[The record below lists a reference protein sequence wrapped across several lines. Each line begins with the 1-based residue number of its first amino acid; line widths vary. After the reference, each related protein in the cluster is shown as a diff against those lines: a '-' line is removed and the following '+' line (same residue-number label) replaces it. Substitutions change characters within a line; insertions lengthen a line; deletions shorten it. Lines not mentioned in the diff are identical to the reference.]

1 MKVNFFLKTVERL
14 SSSIA
19 LVYRLHSSSR
29 LPPLPN
35 SATDRAVMVEEIVDY
50 VKFLRLQVKVLS
62 MSRLGGAG
70 AVAPYVTDT
79 PLSSIED
86 IIHQAMENQETLLTT
101 RKSSFEVELEAKRKL
116 VEELDIK
123 QREKLSHLMF

>member
-1 MKVNFFLKTVERL
+1 MQ
-14 SSSIA
+14 
-19 LVYRLHSSSR
+19 
-29 LPPLPN
+29 
-35 SATDRAVMVEEIVDY
+35 TDRAVMVEEIVDY

-86 IIHQAMENQETLLTT
+86 IIHQAMENQETLLTM
-101 RKSSFEVELEAKRKL
+101 RKSSFEVELEAKPKL